1 MSQILDSVPEHH
13 DQKLV
18 CCYVNDTSKIQ
29 VARITNIDNWYF
41 EKVVFPGQQL
51 IFETVMDA
59 QLEIHTGMMASSIL
73 SDVIPCIQ
81 IQVMDDS
88 QLAPSWLPKVPS
100 SNQNQQSEVTS

>member
-18 CCYVNDTSKIQ
+18 CCYVNATSKIQ

-51 IFETVMDA
+51 IFETVIDA

-81 IQVMDDS
+81 IQVQDES
-88 QLAPSWLPKVPS
+88 QLPPSWLPRVPAT
-100 SNQNQQSEVTS
+100 QNQQSEVIS